1 MMSSDLVLCHDSVKY
16 EINKCLTTTKSL
28 KKQIKLNLFEKNEL
42 ELELDFSLLISKF
55 LRIILKQLLSQ
66 KDNEINSNPFIELFD
81 MLTKK
86 HPHSQ
91 YFKNIHKK
99 IYLKNFNLVKKTYNL
114 PFTKLGLTYMR
125 YLNYY
130 LIKLNNKLY
139 IILSHKSINCLY
151 LTKFAFNVRTYL
163 Y

>member
-66 KDNEINSNPFIELFD
+66 KDNEKKNRRKLCRSNKTMSCNKI
-81 MLTKK
+81 LTLAKK
-86 HPHSQ
+86 
-91 YFKNIHKK
+91 
-99 IYLKNFNLVKKTYNL
+99 
-114 PFTKLGLTYMR
+114 R
-125 YLNYY
+125 
-130 LIKLNNKLY
+130 
-139 IILSHKSINCLY
+139 
-151 LTKFAFNVRTYL
+151 
-163 Y
+163 